1 MPGKDFNE
9 TKIHYKY
16 KLICPVLI
24 ITPERN
30 EIMEINRFFDILFAG
45 SPMHFLHSGRGRVLQ
60 ELDGEGRDDGLDSER
75 VQRHV
80 GHGQGRYSVL
90 S

>member
-1 MPGKDFNE
+1 M
-9 TKIHYKY
+9 
-16 KLICPVLI
+16 
-24 ITPERN
+24 R
-30 EIMEINRFFDILFAG
+30 
-45 SPMHFLHSGRGRVLQ
+45 FLHPGRGRVLQ